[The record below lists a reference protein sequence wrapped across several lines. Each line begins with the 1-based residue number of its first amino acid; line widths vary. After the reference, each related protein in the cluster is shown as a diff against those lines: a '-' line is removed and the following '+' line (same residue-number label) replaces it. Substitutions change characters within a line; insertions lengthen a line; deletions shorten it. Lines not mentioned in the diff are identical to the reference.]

1 MKFKELYEKG
11 LDRKVNPAV
20 SASDLSEDTVLTEI
34 VEYVFTQEII
44 VNLYNIL
51 TNIKLNQ
58 GSHVGIWINGYY
70 GSGKSHFLK
79 YASYCLSDKYS
90 EKAFARLMEATQE
103 MLLSEKDAT
112 ELEKAGVSLS
122 ELSALKNWYVNKAEV
137 EMVMFNIG
145 DVHDANVERTNTFTT
160 IFWNQFNAKRGYN
173 SFNLP
178 MAQYLEKALDDDGK
192 FGEFKEYVKA
202 KGYDWERNIS
212 RFAAGR
218 LDLALQMAKEV
229 DSDLA
234 IDVIRERIKN
244 NDINVSV
251 EAFAAEMKEY
261 IERKNN
267 RNFRILFFVD
277 EVSQFIGEHRDLL
290 LQLQSLVKRLDEVC
304 ESQVWISCTAQ
315 QTLEDVVKNVGGSD
329 TNPEDEVGK
338 ILGRFEVRASLQ
350 GTSPEYIT
358 QKRILDKKG
367 EVEIQLGEL
376 FEEKKAML
384 DAQFILPS
392 TYQSYKNKDDFA
404 AFYPFVPYQF
414 QLIMK
419 VLNSFVDMNYVDKQV
434 KGNERS
440 LLNITFSIAKETA
453 ECEVGEFVPFDRFF
467 GAMFQ
472 GSMQHLGQ
480 RAMSNARQ
488 ALELIDDEQKQA
500 FYRRVV
506 YVLFMVCNLSDA
518 DKQSFSATIDNL
530 VTLLMTK
537 VDANKA
543 AIKEEVSQV
552 LLFLMDKAVIRKI
565 KTDNG
570 AEIYEFY
577 TEEESKVAQIIKNQ
591 RVDSNTYTEE
601 LYKIIYD
608 HFGFSASTN
617 KENFATRSFN
627 VGGNVDGKNILSNN
641 PDVVVDFLTT
651 AVTDSPDQFA
661 FTNQANHLV
670 FFLYPLFKDNQEL
683 RQNFLDYCRVQCFA
697 QEPAISE
704 ERQRT
709 KRLFQDRAKE
719 MYQKDIRPKF
729 RDLLDSC
736 PVISGQEIL
745 PQSVLG
751 TAKNKERYKAAMN
764 RHLQNLYS
772 FAELVNKAEFPKTAS
787 ELPAKILRPIEATL
801 METPLSVPEKKVKD
815 YLDRSPHDVTVADVV
830 RQFAKVP
837 YGWADSCSIYVVNEL
852 VRRHLYAFNYNNNPN
867 VSREEIARNIVR
879 ESNRFTI
886 EPAKAISQDILN
898 NFIEAW
904 KHIFN
909 VVSIKGS
916 NDYTELFRNC
926 KETPDSALN
935 SLLKNYRELNHQ
947 VGSQAFARVIDEA
960 ILLLEQWTAIRDP
973 KEFFQ
978 TLTEA
983 RDSAATLFDRCK
995 RVRSFVE
1002 DQYRKFKEINAFLDA
1017 NRDNFAFLP
1026 DDQQETLQHLKAI
1039 TTDEEPWDKMP
1050 AYNKM
1055 KRNLEG
1061 RLNECK
1067 EALIATIRAN
1077 YNKAFDELEEYAQS
1091 VNVSRD
1097 KFAQRD
1103 ATIML
1108 KTNTHNLYA
1117 LQANANISE
1126 FYEQQTVR
1134 INAAI
1139 TRPESKPV
1147 QPYDKPANENGGS
1160 VREAPV
1166 SRMRKVVHLD
1176 THYNTPIRTEADID
1190 RYLQGLKAKLMQYI
1204 GGDND
1209 IIIS

>member
-1 MKFKELYEKG
+1 MKFKELYDKG

-20 SASDLSEDTVLTEI
+20 SASDLSEDTVCTEI

-90 EKAFARLMEATQE
+90 EMAFTRLVEATQK
-103 MLLSEKDAT
+103 MLLSKKDAA
-112 ELEKAGVSLS
+112 ELEKAGVSPS

-145 DVHDANVERTNTFTT
+145 DVHDANVERTDTFTT

-202 KGYDWERNIS
+202 RGYDWERNIP

-261 IERKNN
+261 IERKSN

-304 ESQVWISCTAQ
+304 DSQVWISCTAQ

-376 FEEKKAML
+376 FEKKKAML

-392 TYQSYKNKDDFA
+392 TYQSYKDKEDFA

-440 LLNITFSIAKETA
+440 LLNITFSIARETA

-467 GAMFQ
+467 GAVFQ

-480 RAMSNARQ
+480 RAMSNVRQ

-500 FYRRVV
+500 FCRRVV
-506 YVLFMVCNLSDA
+506 HVLFMVCNLSDA

-543 AIKEEVSQV
+543 AIKEEVKQV
-552 LLFLMDKAVIRKI
+552 LSFLMDKAVIRKI
-565 KTDNG
+565 KTGNG

-591 RVDSNTYTEE
+591 RVGTNTYTEE
-601 LYKIIYD
+601 LYNIIYD
-608 HFGFSASTN
+608 HFGFSSSTN

-627 VGGNVDGKNILSNN
+627 VGGNVNGKNILSNN

-651 AVTDSPDQFA
+651 ADTDSPDQFA

-670 FFLYPLFKDNQEL
+670 FFLYPLFMDNQEL

-751 TAKNKERYKAAMN
+751 TVRNKERYKAAMN

-772 FAELVNKAEFPKTAS
+772 FAALVNDAEFPKTAG

-886 EPAKAISQDILN
+886 GPAKAISQDILN

-947 VGSQAFARVIDEA
+947 VGSQAFSRVIDEA

-983 RDSAATLFDRCK
+983 RDSAASLFDRCK
-995 RVRSFVE
+995 SVRSFVE
-1002 DQYRKFKEINAFLDA
+1002 DQYPMFQKIAAFLDA
-1017 NRDNFAFLP
+1017 NRDNFAFLS
-1026 DDQQETLQHLKAI
+1026 DDQQEVLQHLKAI
-1039 TTDEEPWDKMP
+1039 ATDEEPWDKMP

-1067 EALIATIRAN
+1067 EALIATVRAN
-1077 YNKAFDELEEYAQS
+1077 YNKAFDELEEYARS

-1126 FYEQQTVR
+1126 FYEQQTAR
-1134 INAAI
+1134 INAAVP
-1139 TRPESKPV
+1139 RSEPKPV

-1160 VREAPV
+1160 VREAPI
-1166 SRMRKVVHLD
+1166 SRMRKVVHLE

>member
-90 EKAFARLMEATQE
+90 EMAFIRLMEATQE

-192 FGEFKEYVKA
+192 FEEFKEYVKA

-367 EVEIQLGEL
+367 EVEIQLGKL

-552 LLFLMDKAVIRKI
+552 LSFLMDKAVIRKI

-608 HFGFSASTN
+608 YFGFSASTN

-661 FTNQANHLV
+661 FTNQPNHLV

-772 FAELVNKAEFPKTAS
+772 FAALVNGAEFPKTAG
-787 ELPAKILRPIEATL
+787 ELPAKILRPIEAAL

-983 RDSAATLFDRCK
+983 RDSAASLFDRCK
-995 RVRSFVE
+995 SVRSFAE
-1002 DQYRKFKEINAFLDA
+1002 DQYPMFQKITAFLDA

-1026 DDQQETLQHLKAI
+1026 DDQQEALQHLKAI
-1039 TTDEEPWDKMP
+1039 IADEEPWDKMP

-1067 EALIATIRAN
+1067 EALIATVRAN

-1097 KFAQRD
+1097 KFARRD

-1126 FYEQQTVR
+1126 FYEQQTAR

-1139 TRPESKPV
+1139 PRPEPKPV

-1160 VREAPV
+1160 VCEAPV

-1190 RYLQGLKAKLMQYI
+1190 RYLQGLKVKLMQYI

>member
-90 EKAFARLMEATQE
+90 EMAFIRLMEATQE

-552 LLFLMDKAVIRKI
+552 LSFLMDKAVIRKI

-608 HFGFSASTN
+608 YFGFSASTN

-651 AVTDSPDQFA
+651 AVTDSPDLFA
-661 FTNQANHLV
+661 FTNQPNHLV

-751 TAKNKERYKAAMN
+751 TAKNKERYKATMN

-772 FAELVNKAEFPKTAS
+772 FAALVNGAEFPKTAG
-787 ELPAKILRPIEATL
+787 ELPAKILRPIEPAL

-960 ILLLEQWTAIRDP
+960 IRLLEQWTAIRDP

-995 RVRSFVE
+995 SVRSFVE
-1002 DQYRKFKEINAFLDA
+1002 DQYRKFKEITTFLDA

-1026 DDQQETLQHLKAI
+1026 DDQQEALQHLKAI
-1039 TTDEEPWDKMP
+1039 TADEEPWDKMP

-1067 EALIATIRAN
+1067 EALIATVRAN
-1077 YNKAFDELEEYAQS
+1077 YNKAFDELEEYAKS

-1126 FYEQQTVR
+1126 FYEQQTAC

-1139 TRPESKPV
+1139 PRPESKPV

-1190 RYLQGLKAKLMQYI
+1190 RYLQGLKTKLMQYI